1 MANTDIAVYQ
11 SAPLESRLKYAE
23 AMMGAGNL
31 LPSGFNHP
39 GKVLLMFEQ
48 AAALGVPPITGLSNI
63 HIIEGKPSLSSNMM
77 AGLVRREGHKLRV
90 KATGEGAAM
99 KAVAQLIRA
108 DDPDFTFEV
117 TWSMKDAEAAGL
129 AGKGNWKKYPRSMLK
144 ARAISEVCREGAND
158 VLLGAVYTPEEL
170 NPDLEVDELGEL
182 VHQPTQDS
190 AGQANGGSRPRTP
203 ETTPIVPQAGADG
216 EVAEWIERVDAV
228 MDDADA
234 LLALF
239 NDGRKAGKLHLKV
252 DEETEL
258 GQYIIELGKR
268 AKARAEGGDA
278 AAAAADTG
286 ADTETGEVPEEDV
299 VDAEVVED
307 EEPEPDPEPPMAMQG
322 GDEPPNPVRARRAPR
337 K

>member
-1 MANTDIAVYQ
+1 MANSTDVDVYRR
-11 SAPLESRLKYAE
+11 ADIDARIRYATLISD
-23 AMMGAGNL
+23 ARGL
-31 LPSGFNHP
+31 LPSGVTSP
-39 GKVLLMFEQ
+39 AQALLIFEQ
-48 AAALGVPPITGLSNI
+48 AAALGIPPITGLSQI
-63 HIIEGKPSLSSNMM
+63 HIISGKPTMS
-77 AGLVRREGHKLRV
+77 AGLMSGLIRQAGHKLRV
-90 KATGEGAAM
+90 WVEGEGEGLVA
-99 KAVAQLIRA
+99 KAELIRS
-108 DDPDFTFEV
+108 DDPDFTFRA
-117 TWSMKDAEAAGL
+117 SFSIADAQNAGL
-129 AGKGNWKKYPRSMLK
+129 YPGKPDSNWRKWPRSMVK
-144 ARAISEVCREGAND
+144 ARVTAEIAREGATD
-158 VLLGAVYTPEEL
+158 VFLGAVYTPEEI
-170 NPDLEVDELGEL
+170 NPDVVVNELGEL
-182 VHQPTQDS
+182 VSQPTQDG

-268 AKARAEGGDA
+268 AKARAEQGDA
-278 AAAAADTG
+278 PAADP
-286 ADTETGEVPEEDV
+286 ETGEVSDEDV

-307 EEPEPDPEPPMAMQG
+307 GEPEPDPEPPMAMQG